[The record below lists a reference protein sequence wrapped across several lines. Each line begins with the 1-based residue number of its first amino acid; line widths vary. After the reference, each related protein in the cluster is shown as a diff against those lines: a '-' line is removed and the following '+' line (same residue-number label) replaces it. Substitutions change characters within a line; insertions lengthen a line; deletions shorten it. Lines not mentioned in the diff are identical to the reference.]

1 MKTLALFYLANI
13 LNKISGLYWL
23 IIYSRYRK
31 IYALDKTFR
40 FNGKFILLYGEGEIY
55 AGRESYIG
63 EFSSLQ
69 AAEGYSVN
77 IGHSCQISHNVRV
90 YTQSA
95 SADSDFSLDEQPQKY
110 GNVTFGDC
118 CWVGANVFIN
128 PGVAIGENSVVGAN
142 SVVTKDV
149 PPFEIWGG
157 VPAKFLRR
165 KAVA

>member
-1 MKTLALFYLANI
+1 MKTLALFYLGNI
-13 LNKISGLYWL
+13 LNKISSLYWL
-23 IIYSRYRK
+23 IIYSRYRN
-31 IYALDKTFR
+31 IYTLDQTFR
-40 FNGKFILLYGEGEIY
+40 FNGKFIYLYGEGDIK

-69 AAEGYSVN
+69 AAKGYSVK
-77 IGHSCQISHNVRV
+77 IGRSCQISHNVRV
-90 YTQSA
+90 YTQTA
-95 SADSDFSLDEQPQKY
+95 RADSDFSLDEQPQKY
-110 GNVTFGDC
+110 GDVTFGDY

-142 SVVTKDV
+142 SVVTKDI

-157 VPAKFLRR
+157 VPAKLLRR